1 VHRFARAD
9 FQAVP
14 ATMASM
20 SASHAVAVTAW
31 KGVTVGLLDAAKL
44 FETLN
49 RSLT

>member
-1 VHRFARAD
+1 
-9 FQAVP
+9 
-14 ATMASM
+14 
-20 SASHAVAVTAW
+20 VAVTAW